1 MPVSRGKQFEK
12 VVERDI
18 KKIPDIIC
26 ERLHDITNGYIN
38 LNTPADYIVY
48 KKPNF
53 YYVECKTIHGASLPL
68 SNLVQ
73 LERINA
79 RITGISG
86 AHGYFI
92 VWFVD
97 KAVTFVLDTYFL
109 NRYINKDESLLEYL
123 PNKKF
128 HNSLNFMSL
137 LILSK
142 VCDGVYYPPQEYS
155 RVFGKYD
162 FSGLFKE

>member
-53 YYVECKTIHGASLPL
+53 YYLYYP
-68 SNLVQ
+68 Q
-73 LERINA
+73 
-79 RITGISG
+79 
-86 AHGYFI
+86 
-92 VWFVD
+92 
-97 KAVTFVLDTYFL
+97 
-109 NRYINKDESLLEYL
+109 
-123 PNKKF
+123 
-128 HNSLNFMSL
+128 L
-137 LILSK
+137 LICL
-142 VCDGVYYPPQEYS
+142 
-155 RVFGKYD
+155 
-162 FSGLFKE
+162 